1 MKRENIITILL
12 FIICLLIIFLLGIYN
27 NYQEHRY
34 ENDFKIIYKN
44 KCCVLDLR

>member
-12 FIICLLIIFLLGIYN
+12 FIICLLIIFLLGIYS

-34 ENDFKIIYKN
+34 ENDSKIIYKN
-44 KCCVLDLR
+44 K